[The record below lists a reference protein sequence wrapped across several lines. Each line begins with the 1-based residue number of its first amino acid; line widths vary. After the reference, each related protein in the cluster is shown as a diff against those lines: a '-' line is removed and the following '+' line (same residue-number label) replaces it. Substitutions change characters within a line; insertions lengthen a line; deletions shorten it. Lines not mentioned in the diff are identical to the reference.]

1 MAEPEKKR
9 NVLLY
14 LAAEGVIPVL
24 GGCAGAL
31 AGGPVAGIAGVAVGH
46 AVEKAIN
53 LFGKGIVERWQAWFA
68 RHPAEAQAA
77 VAEMAALPPAE
88 IRKEAKS
95 IFLDLAPDAAAA
107 DLDLALDFLSA
118 IPRAVDR
125 ALVPAPTGGG
135 RSLPPSVALDD
146 PRSLLQLLPEDVPPY
161 PSSAD
166 LPGTPYRLVELLG
179 SGGFGTVYRA
189 VSATLQHLPL
199 AIKFC
204 LDRALLPALNQE
216 RSNLERLMR
225 AGGRGSAHVVR
236 LYGYDL
242 DHPTPYLVYEYVDG
256 GDLTRLVAARRAAAD
271 GPPHPAEVLGWI
283 VQIAEGLAFAHRT
296 GLVHRDLKPANVLVS
311 AGSQDT
317 PDGTSSPGT
326 GKVELRLADFGL
338 GGVSAARAVAR
349 SRIGASTID
358 YLSLAEQAS
367 LFRGAGT
374 PLYMSPEQRRGAAP
388 DPRHDLYALG
398 VMWFQLLTGDVSREL
413 HHGWAKELTLRFR
426 VPADHIALIDR
437 CVGWFDERPK
447 DAGALLPLLL
457 DAAGRSPTPVPPPET
472 AGIAYINAFLRMGQ
486 DEATPVSSPET
497 VGVTPFTPASAS
509 VLPGPNASAETGLNA
524 TQVTPVPQ
532 PGSGVGEGRRRGVL
546 ASLSRLT
553 EAYTNLDELRRWR
566 FGITLVCGF
575 VLGLIVGWLI
585 GEFTY
590 AVQYP
595 VRFPAILQGSYFDWL
610 SVTVGILSGLLVWG
624 GYAAA
629 IRLRVKLFVE
639 QDREKVEGLVREIA
653 SDFPTEVESWGG
665 RAVLRHP
672 DTVRQILKE
681 LSAPKL
687 PPPSPTSLLAPADVT
702 NDQARKAIL
711 IARLQEHDKVLD
723 TTDGAVTGS
732 WVGLVF
738 LWLLAVPGSV
748 AGVGTLCHDMKM
760 NEFITILIVIIVGVW
775 VAWLSWWGMAAIRKS
790 FRRKMVEAGDNLAA
804 DYPQFV
810 NQWGG
815 RRVLDSRETLA
826 ALIKTYTPEAWNT
839 KGGWF
844 RRLFGG

>member
-53 LFGKGIVERWQAWFA
+53 LFGKGIVERWQVWFA

-107 DLDLALDFLSA
+107 DLNLALDFLSA

-311 AGSQDT
+311 AGSQDS

-426 VPADHIALIDR
+426 VPADHIALIER

-457 DAAGRSPTPVPPPET
+457 EAAGRSPTPVPPPE
-472 AGIAYINAFLRMGQ
+472 AVGI
-486 DEATPVSSPET
+486 
-497 VGVTPFTPASAS
+497 TPFTPASAS

-524 TQVTPVPQ
+524 TQVTPVPR

-590 AVQYP
+590 AVQFRAY
-595 VRFPAILQGSYFDWL
+595 FPAILHGSYFDWL
-610 SVTVGILSGLLVWG
+610 SVTVGILSGLVVWG

-653 SDFPTEVESWGG
+653 SDFPTEVETWGG

-672 DTVRQILKE
+672 ETVRRILKE
-681 LSAPKL
+681 LSPSEL
-687 PPPSPTSLLAPADVT
+687 QPPSPTSILAPNDVT
-702 NDQARKAIL
+702 NDPTRKAIL

-723 TTDGAVTGS
+723 TTNDAVAGS
-732 WVGLVF
+732 WVAMFVF
-738 LWLLAVPGSV
+738 CLPVAIGSAV
-748 AGVGTLCHDMKM
+748 GVGQ
-760 NEFITILIVIIVGVW
+760 ITQFESKNNGLAFMFAIITGGV
-775 VAWLSWWGMAAIRKS
+775 VAWLSWWGMAAIRRNY
-790 FRRKMVEAGDNLAA
+790 RRKMVEAGNNLAA
-804 DYPQFV
+804 DYPPLV
-810 NQWGG
+810 SQWGG

-826 ALIKTYTPEAWNT
+826 ALIKTYTPEAWST